1 MSRPAALNIPACSG
15 RCPIDAGMPPRTKIA
30 KLPENIRAW
39 LRRAIVEHGFGDITA
54 LTAELN
60 ALCREG
66 GHDVTIGRSAV
77 GAESQRVRRAQEAI
91 RATTEA
97 ARLIAETSADA
108 PDRRSEATMAMVQG
122 EVFQVML
129 QIQDARDSDDPAE
142 RLKLMANVAKSISQL
157 SRARVNQARWAE
169 EWSARAKAAADKV
182 ARMAKDGGASP
193 AIIRQIKEEIL
204 GIAARRPAQAE
215 AAGA

>member
-1 MSRPAALNIPACSG
+1 
-15 RCPIDAGMPPRTKIA
+15 MPPRTKIA
-30 KLPENIRAW
+30 KLPEYIRAW

-97 ARLIAETSADA
+97 ARQIAETSPDDADQ
-108 PDRRSEATMAMVQG
+108 RSAAAMAIVQS
-122 EVFQVML
+122 EVFELLLKVRESAE
-129 QIQDARDSDDPAE
+129 IDDPVE
-142 RLKLMANVAKSISQL
+142 RLGVMNEAALGLSRL
-157 SRARVNQARWAE
+157 SRARVNQARWATDVE
-169 EWSARAKAAADKV
+169 IRAKAAADKV

>member
-1 MSRPAALNIPACSG
+1 
-15 RCPIDAGMPPRTKIA
+15 MPPRTKIA

-97 ARLIAETSADA
+97 ARQIAETSPDDADQ
-108 PDRRSEATMAMVQG
+108 RSAAAMAIVQS
-122 EVFQVML
+122 EVFELLLKVRESAE
-129 QIQDARDSDDPAE
+129 IDDPVE
-142 RLKLMANVAKSISQL
+142 RLGVMNEAALGLSRL
-157 SRARVNQARWAE
+157 SRARVNQARWATDVE
-169 EWSARAKAAADKV
+169 TRAKAAADKV

>member
-1 MSRPAALNIPACSG
+1 
-15 RCPIDAGMPPRTKIA
+15 MPPRTKIA

-97 ARLIAETSADA
+97 ARQIAETSPDDADQ
-108 PDRRSEATMAMVQG
+108 RSAAAMAIVQS
-122 EVFQVML
+122 EVFELLLKVRESAE
-129 QIQDARDSDDPAE
+129 IDDPVE
-142 RLKLMANVAKSISQL
+142 RLGVMNEAALGLSRL
-157 SRARVNQARWAE
+157 SRARVNQARWATDVE
-169 EWSARAKAAADKV
+169 TRAKAAADRV